1 MIKIISIII
10 VLVLTSYKV
19 YSLEINRESYSMSI
33 GLALN
38 NSWNKNNFKQLSEI
52 KNCCPSIFNESFSKN
67 ILGEVGF
74 RKFLNNNFAYFV
86 NLGFVNYNDNFESIE
101 YKITVDGRS
110 KIKHSMDLNMFNLQN
125 RIGLSN
131 RFNKMG
137 IAYGIINEFTIS
149 KKYNQFEE
157 LLEPLGA
164 TFEND
169 QKKRNVYVGKV
180 ATYLNNYNYGL
191 FGQIWYE
198 LYFDDS
204 KIESV
209 STYLEFNTILDYYQ
223 GNKEFKKYNI
233 IIGIQIRWIK
243 WKDYDTPLNPIN

>member
-1 MIKIISIII
+1 MCVKS
-10 VLVLTSYKV
+10 
-19 YSLEINRESYSMSI
+19 
-33 GLALN
+33 
-38 NSWNKNNFKQLSEI
+38 
-52 KNCCPSIFNESFSKN
+52 
-67 ILGEVGF
+67 
-74 RKFLNNNFAYFV
+74 
-86 NLGFVNYNDNFESIE
+86 
-101 YKITVDGRS
+101 
-110 KIKHSMDLNMFNLQN
+110 
-125 RIGLSN
+125 
-131 RFNKMG
+131 
-137 IAYGIINEFTIS
+137 TIS